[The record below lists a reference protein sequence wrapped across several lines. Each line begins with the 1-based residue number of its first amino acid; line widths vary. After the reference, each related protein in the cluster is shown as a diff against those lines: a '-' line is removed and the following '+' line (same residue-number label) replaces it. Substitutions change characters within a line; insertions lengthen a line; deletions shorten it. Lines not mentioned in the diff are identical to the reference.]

1 MKVEEE
7 QILLSD
13 AAVGGGQ
20 PLHKNMPVGGISHT
34 HVDFNVGRFP
44 ATQRRQ
50 RKRSHDGMIYTSLF
64 LLISQLI

>member
-20 PLHKNMPVGGISHT
+20 PLHKNMSVGGISHT

-50 RKRSHDGMIYTSLF
+50 RKRSHDGMIYTVCF
-64 LLISQLI
+64 C